1 MHFCSQCGSQ
11 LIDGARFCASCGA
24 SVNVSTNPV
33 PLPAQPTQPAQFNPV
48 PLPAQPDAIPAPM
61 QPQQPG
67 IVPLPVQSAKK
78 LSKRAMAIII
88 TAIVAVVLVI
98 AGVCVWSA
106 SAAAIKLDGYYSAS
120 VSEDSMEYSVQ
131 VSEDTLSL
139 PTIPTTTCKT
149 RSWALLARAG
159 RQAPTRSTTSLIF
172 ISTGMAKTSVL
183 QSSSEWI
190 HHL

>member
-24 SVNVSTNPV
+24 SVNVST
-33 PLPAQPTQPAQFNPV
+33 NPV

-78 LSKRAMAIII
+78 LSKRAMVIII

-106 SAAAIKLDGYYSAS
+106 SAAAIKLDGYYSAGERGFHGVFRPS
-120 VSEDSMEYSVQ
+120 Q
-131 VSEDTLSL
+131 
-139 PTIPTTTCKT
+139 
-149 RSWALLARAG
+149 
-159 RQAPTRSTTSLIF
+159 
-172 ISTGMAKTSVL
+172 
-183 QSSSEWI
+183 
-190 HHL
+190 